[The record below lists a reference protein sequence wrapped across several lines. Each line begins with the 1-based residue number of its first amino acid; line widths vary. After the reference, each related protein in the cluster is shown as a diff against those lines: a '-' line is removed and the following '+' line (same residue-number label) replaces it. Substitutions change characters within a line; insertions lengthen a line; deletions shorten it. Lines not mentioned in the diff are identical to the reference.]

1 MVPIMVAII
10 RTKAAFRSSVMLL
23 YFPVAYPSLTRWMQ
37 AKASGM
43 ASPCRSHVSRPA
55 QGTIRNPNAPNEHA
69 RARNGESTNLQRAR

>member
-1 MVPIMVAII
+1 MPQKAKTETECTVVPIMVAII

-43 ASPCRSHVSRPA
+43 ASPLSIARFEARS
-55 QGTIRNPNAPNEHA
+55 RNNTKSE
-69 RARNGESTNLQRAR
+69 RAK